1 LRARLRHLRH
11 RGPVGCAGDR
21 GSEEEER
28 KRLKREGSGEFHAGR
43 LCASLRRG
51 NNISERIF
59 LFTEVE
65 VMANLDA
72 QVAGE
77 SIIPAEIILE
87 ISLERGI
94 YPN

>member
-1 LRARLRHLRH
+1 
-11 RGPVGCAGDR
+11 
-21 GSEEEER
+21 
-28 KRLKREGSGEFHAGR
+28 

-77 SIIPAEIILE
+77 SIIPAEIILRV
-87 ISLERGI
+87 SLERGI

>member
-1 LRARLRHLRH
+1 
-11 RGPVGCAGDR
+11 
-21 GSEEEER
+21 
-28 KRLKREGSGEFHAGR
+28 